1 MDGIDVSWGSHSP
14 PKMHEPVVILAMAPS
29 TFLCAGIDSPQSRC
43 PNRERKSSLMEQN
56 SRDMLADGIESK
68 PGTKSSL
75 MEQNSGDMLADGIEA
90 RPGMKSSLMER
101 VVSTLPDKGLADV
114 CHDCMV
120 GAEIVHKLH

>member
-1 MDGIDVSWGSHSP
+1 MR
-14 PKMHEPVVILAMAPS
+14 EPAAILAMAHTFMRFS
-29 TFLCAGIDSPQSRC
+29 T
-43 PNRERKSSLMEQN
+43 ERL
-56 SRDMLADGIESK
+56 SK